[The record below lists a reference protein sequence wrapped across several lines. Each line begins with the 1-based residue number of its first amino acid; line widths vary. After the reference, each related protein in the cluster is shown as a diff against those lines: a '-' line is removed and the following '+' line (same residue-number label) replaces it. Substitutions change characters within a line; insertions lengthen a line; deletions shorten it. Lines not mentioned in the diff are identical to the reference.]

1 MFCWLNRGY
10 AMAFAVTNFVH
21 AFVAID
27 IVVFLVVLAAEE

>member
-27 IVVFLVVLAAEE
+27 IVFLVVLAAEE